1 MVVNDTKGYLE
12 NRDLAKIPKG
22 WLAYPSKNVFSYKGK
37 VVTRGGIE
45 NDGTVAT
52 VQEPVHS
59 ETVWKDCIGGVRPIR
74 VHGTTVQVKYN
85 NKWYTIF
92 TGITAT
98 TRVYFTTWL
107 DGNTA
112 IYHKRLV
119 MSDGS
124 TNLHVWNGA
133 IAEVESAT
141 SNSVTFATA
150 GGTCLR
156 RGFDAGNVT
165 NQSILH
171 FVGTSTV
178 SNSTEIYTN
187 DASAQ
192 VLNLSGT
199 FNTTPVAGDV
209 IISAPVTFNNA
220 VSANFNIDVV
230 YTYKNHVIC
239 ANFDSPEVYF
249 SHVSTYSLAT
259 GFDFAMPA
267 LASRTALT
275 PIFMQLDGNFQG
287 MIAKRNTLWIS
298 DYDDWY
304 KVNKNN
310 EVNSY
315 GLWVD
320 VEKFETGERK
330 GTLPMAL
337 AIYDGDIVYLSQEG
351 TLQRLTQ
358 DAVTAKDELM
368 LLSDEI
374 EGLLNRLDKT
384 DVRIK
389 YLTRAIYL
397 IFPNDSTVVMLDT
410 IEKYFQPPQILPI
423 NCMSV
428 IEGVLYGH
436 HNVENQTFEM
446 FTGRSDLETDLE
458 SIIAYG
464 YTRGQ
469 DEFVAQEQTYIGV
482 SCRLTDSTVCTV
494 DMEYEEDG
502 AVAKPQWTID
512 GGSIT
517 KFYVPDDTSWATH
530 PYGTYPLG
538 GSDPETTDLRRAI
551 VFKKQAQVKHY
562 NFRPIFTISGQNN
575 EFHLLAFGTDMS
587 NSTTVTNKNLFVDN

>member
-1 MVVNDTKGYLE
+1 MNDTKGYLE
-12 NRDLAKIPKG
+12 SRDLAKIPKG

-37 VVTRGGIE
+37 VVTRGGLE

-59 ETVWKDCIGGVRPIR
+59 ETVWKDCIGGARPIR

-85 NKWYTIF
+85 DKWYTIF

-107 DGNTA
+107 DGNSS
-112 IYHKRLV
+112 IYRKRLV

-124 TNLHVWNGA
+124 TKLHVWNGA

-165 NQSILH
+165 NQNIMH
-171 FVGTSTV
+171 FIGSATV
-178 SNSTEIYTN
+178 ANSTETYTN

-199 FNTTPVAGDV
+199 FDTTPVAGDV

-220 VSANFNIDVV
+220 ISANFNIDVV
-230 YTYKNHVIC
+230 YTYKNHVVC

-259 GFDFAMPA
+259 GFDFAMPI
-267 LASRTALT
+267 LANRTALT

-287 MIAKRNTLWIS
+287 MIARRNTLWIS

-337 AIYDGDIVYLSQEG
+337 AIFDGDIVYLSQEG

-410 IEKYFQPPQILPI
+410 IEKYFQPPQIMPV

-436 HNVENQTFEM
+436 HNVENQTFQM
-446 FTGRSDLETDLE
+446 FTGRSDLEADLE

-469 DEFVAQEQTYIGV
+469 DEFEAQEQTYIGV
-482 SCRLTDSTVCTV
+482 SCRLTDTTSVTV

-502 AVAKPQWTID
+502 AVAKPQWNIV
-512 GGSIT
+512 GNNIT
-517 KFYVPDDTSWATH
+517 KFYVPDDTSWGTH

-538 GSDPETTDLRRAI
+538 GSDPEVTDLRRAI

-562 NFRPIFTISGQNN
+562 NFRPIFTVSGQNN

-587 NSTTVTNKNLFVDN
+587 KSSTVTNKNLFVDN